1 MSNMNADTK
10 NLVLYTEAFK
20 TWLGHFAEDVM
31 DQQVVKTDMK
41 LRHIFNKAVE
51 VGYRKKYEKLEH
63 SNSQNFACFF
73 SWLKHNTHDIFFHQ
87 ASDIWMNKI
96 KTDVPYV
103 EILKNRIE
111 EMEMPTLPEKLFMNL

>member
-10 NLVLYTEAFK
+10 NLVFYTEAFK

-31 DQQVVKTDMK
+31 DQKVVKTDMK

-51 VGYRKKYEKLEH
+51 VIYCKNIKYGYNVTVAEL
-63 SNSQNFACFF
+63 CFF
-73 SWLKHNTHDIFFHQ
+73 SWLKCNTFDIFLHQ
-87 ASDIWMNKI
+87 AGNNWMDKI
-96 KTDVPYV
+96 TTDVPYV

-111 EMEMPTLPEKLFMNL
+111 EMEMPTMPENLFMNL